1 MRTTLLLLL
10 LCYLSIGYAQ
20 EKAADFTLKNTKDEE
35 VSLSSFSG
43 KVIVLEWFTT
53 WCTKCRE
60 AFPELK
66 PFLNKI
72 NREYAEKGVVVM
84 AINLDKKEPEKV
96 KAFAEKKGMEY
107 TLLLDPEGIT
117 GKSYSLKTLP
127 LLIVICKDGTIAKKF
142 PGYTKGTT
150 IKDLQQTLDALVEKK

>member
-96 KAFAEKKGMEY
+96 KAFAEKKGMDTKRTIPFKCICADAIY
-107 TLLLDPEGIT
+107 LLTTT
-117 GKSYSLKTLP
+117 G
-127 LLIVICKDGTIAKKF
+127 VAKLF
-142 PGYTKGTT
+142 LSPDVTRM
-150 IKDLQQTLDALVEKK
+150 I